1 MGGGTFVTGGALT
14 CSLGETR
21 GEIVEAVRGK
31 RIRLAH
37 LPFTLAGLPYTR
49 PYYLIMRNGGDRPEN
64 RPEGY
69 FSEILFST
77 AARAVADAGL
87 CEGELAETH
96 LFFGSTSQDVPVFE
110 GRHQR
115 GSAAV
120 SEIFLRSSNGYGKIA
135 AAVMERFG
143 IGGKSYTFATA
154 CTSSANAFLY
164 AASMIERGLI
174 GRALVIGYDLFN
186 NLGFYGFEGLKS
198 LASSEYRPFDRERDG
213 LILGEACGAAV
224 LEGRR
229 RTAGDFRFLGGA
241 NLCDT
246 ASVTSH
252 DEEGRA
258 VAETMNRALG
268 QAGVGP
274 GAIRAVKAHAT
285 GTENNDRT
293 ECAAM
298 RLTFGGNIPPVTCLK
313 PFIGHTAGACG
324 VCELILFTESLKA
337 GFIPATPGFREKDA
351 ECGVTPLTENVEA
364 EEGAFMLNYFG
375 FGGNC
380 TTLILS
386 SEREKG

>member
-1 MGGGTFVTGGALT
+1 MGGGTFVTGTALT
-14 CSLGETR
+14 CSLGESR

-31 RIRLAH
+31 RIRVAH

-49 PYYLIMRNGGDRPEN
+49 PYYLIMRTEGDRPEN

-69 FSEILFST
+69 FTGLLFET
-77 AARAVADAGL
+77 AARAIADAGL

-96 LFFGSTSQDVPVFE
+96 LFFGSTSMDVPVFE
-110 GRHQR
+110 GNHRR
-115 GSAAV
+115 SSAAV

-135 AAVMERFG
+135 AAVMENFG
-143 IGGKSYTFATA
+143 IKGCSYTFATA

-164 AASMIERGLI
+164 AASMIGQGRI

-198 LASSEYRPFDRERDG
+198 LASSEYRPFDRGRDG
-213 LILGEACGAAV
+213 LILGEACGAVV

-229 RTAGDFRFLGGA
+229 RARGDFRFLGGA

-246 ASVTSH
+246 TSVTSH
-252 DEEGRA
+252 DQEGTA

-298 RLTFGGNIPPVTCLK
+298 RVTFGGNIPPVTCLK

-324 VCELILFTESLKA
+324 VCELVLFTESLKA
-337 GFIPATPGFREKDA
+337 GFIPSTPGFREKDEA
-351 ECGVTPLTENVEA
+351 CNLVPLTKNGEA
-364 EEGAFMLNYFG
+364 GEGAFMLNYFG

-386 SEREKG
+386 NEREKG

>member
-1 MGGGTFVTGGALT
+1 MGEAFVTGKALI

-21 GEIVEAVRGK
+21 EEIVEAVRHK
-31 RIRLAH
+31 RIRLEH

-49 PYYLIMRNGGDRPEN
+49 PYYLIARNETDRPEN

-69 FSEILFST
+69 FTELLFST
-77 AARAVADAGL
+77 VARAIADAGL
-87 CEGELAETH
+87 SEGDLAETH
-96 LFFGSTSQDVPVFE
+96 LFFGSTSMDVPVFE
-110 GRHQR
+110 GNHRR
-115 GSAAV
+115 SSAAV
-120 SEIFLRSSNGYGKIA
+120 SEMFLRSSDGYGKIA
-135 AAVMERFG
+135 SAVMERFG
-143 IGGKSYTFATA
+143 IGGCGYTFMTA

-164 AASMIERGLI
+164 AASMIGQGRI

-198 LASSEYRPFDRERDG
+198 LASSTYRPFDRERDG
-213 LILGEACGAAV
+213 LILGEACGAV
-224 LEGRR
+224 ILEGMRR
-229 RTAGDFRFLGGA
+229 EAGDFKFLGGA

-246 ASVTSH
+246 CSVTSH

-258 VAETMNRALG
+258 VAETMDRALR
-268 QAGVGP
+268 QAGIQP

-293 ECAAM
+293 ECTAM
-298 RLTFGGNIPPVTCLK
+298 RLTFGGSIPPVTSVK

-337 GFIPATPGFREKDA
+337 GFIPSTPGFREIDE
-351 ECGVTPLTENVEA
+351 ECNVTPLTENGEA
-364 EEGAFMLNYFG
+364 GEGIFMLNYFG

-380 TTLILS
+380 TTLILT
-386 SEREKG
+386 SEGGKG